1 MEPAEFR
8 HHFAVYRPVTG
19 ATVFPFDLA
28 STVLLTITT
37 YSAVKTAGRGCDQA
51 ARPHGNRPAA
61 PRPATDTGATETSN
75 GCGGAEG
82 RTTNQKSPRHNTIN
96 LAQVRRETSFAI
108 AQQCN
113 GIVHPVPV
121 TN

>member
-51 ARPHGNRPAA
+51 ARPHGNRP
-61 PRPATDTGATETSN
+61 RGAQASHRYRCHGNVERMR
-75 GCGGAEG
+75 GRG
-82 RTTNQKSPRHNTIN
+82 RTDYEP
-96 LAQVRRETSFAI
+96 E
-108 AQQCN
+108 
-113 GIVHPVPV
+113 V
-121 TN
+121 TTPQYD